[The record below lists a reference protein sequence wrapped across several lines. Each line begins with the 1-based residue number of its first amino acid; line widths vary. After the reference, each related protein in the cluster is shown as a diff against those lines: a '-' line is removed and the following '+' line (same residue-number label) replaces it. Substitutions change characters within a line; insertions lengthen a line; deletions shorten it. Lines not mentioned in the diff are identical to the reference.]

1 MEENVAF
8 YPYINNKIHYISTM
22 LGFIEKEY
30 RVIDYAELKNDLYSL
45 KSVRTIYLN
54 WIEYVLDNEDYKL
67 LRAARHRHINI
78 IWVFHN
84 RIGHDVKDYQSA
96 IANIQFLIKVSTKI
110 IIHSK
115 SSIKFL
121 REYSPNINYKKVY
134 FIPHPNFEGDYF
146 SLGDEI
152 KKIRVQKDEFVF
164 AMYGYIRP
172 FKNIELL
179 IEAFKRICENYKC
192 RLLIVG
198 RVENEEYYNKLV
210 NSSKGFENIIIRNYH
225 INPLEMA
232 AFLEKADVL
241 VLPYDVGRSMNSG
254 VMIMAFSYKKTVI
267 VPDICMAND
276 FDDSLF
282 YKYQYDSENEHIEKL
297 YCKMEE
303 ACLAGKVENAEKGKA
318 LYEEVYS
325 KNSKEIVCKELLN
338 LVR

>member
-1 MEENVAF
+1 MNECVAF
-8 YPYINNKIHYISTM
+8 YPYINNRVYYISTM

-30 RVIDYAELKNDLYSL
+30 RVIDYKELKNGLYSL
-45 KSVRTIYLN
+45 KNVRTIYLN
-54 WIEYVLDNEDYKL
+54 WIEDALDNSDCEL
-67 LRAARHRHINI
+67 LRAAKRRRINI

-84 RIGHDVKDYQSA
+84 RISHDVKNYQLA

-121 REYSPNINYKKVY
+121 REYSSNINSKKVF
-134 FIPHPNFEGDYF
+134 FIPIPNHSGDYF

-152 KKIRVQKDEFVF
+152 KKIRVEKDEFVF
-164 AMYGYIRP
+164 AMYGLIRP
-172 FKNIELL
+172 YKNIELL
-179 IEAFKRICENYKC
+179 IEAFKRISEGYKC

-198 RVENEEYYNKLV
+198 GAKNEEYFNKLE

-225 INPLEMA
+225 INSLEMA

-241 VLPYDVGRSMNSG
+241 VLPYDDVSSMNSG

-267 VPDICMAND
+267 VPDICMADD

-282 YKYQYDSENEHIEKL
+282 YKYHYDSEKDHVEKL
-297 YCKMEE
+297 YCKMKE
-303 ACLAGKVENAEKGKA
+303 ACLAGKIINAEKGKA
-318 LYEEVYS
+318 LYEEVRS
-325 KNSKEIVCKELLN
+325 KNSKENVCRELLK
-338 LVR
+338 LV